1 MVVLHHCGGR
11 SNDVLSW
18 AAWLRGE
25 GYVAL
30 AIDSFTPRGIK
41 NCAQGGQPTMSEF
54 AKDAAGALAYLRSLP
69 FVDPKRIGVV
79 GWSYGGGAALIAA
92 RAASDWLFDPG
103 PGGFRAAVAF
113 YPNCSQIGADTNI
126 PLLLLLGAADDY
138 MPPGY
143 CVTVAQEIQ
152 GRKQPIEWMVY
163 PGATHAFDQSEYG
176 YAARQYLGHQL
187 QFDGQATSDAQR
199 RVRKFLG
206 EQLR

>member
-1 MVVLHHCGGR
+1 MIMRAKPLILCLALALGPVGCARNVAFPGAAGINLSAALYRPDGSGRFPAMVVLHHCGGR

-126 PLLLLLGAADDY
+126 PPAAALR
-138 MPPGY
+138 G
-143 CVTVAQEIQ
+143 
-152 GRKQPIEWMVY
+152 GR
-163 PGATHAFDQSEYG
+163 
-176 YAARQYLGHQL
+176 
-187 QFDGQATSDAQR
+187 
-199 RVRKFLG
+199 
-206 EQLR
+206 